1 MEIILV
7 VLKFVKCLTRSFS
20 FRPTTE
26 TDVTDLLNGNI
37 PLEGHGETTR
47 AIMRVTILR
56 EEHQGLH
63 ILQVGSGSW
72 RIFLYSGESSTNHEA
87 YFTCLREQSKDFLG
101 FIAETS
107 SESVFCTFGVQKPVL
122 QIQKSSVVQGPCSAI
137 DVSTALEY
145 SSLTGIQFGKSGCV

>member
-20 FRPTTE
+20 FRPTTG
-26 TDVTDLLNGNI
+26 TYVTDLLNGNI

-63 ILQVGSGSW
+63 ILQIGGGSW
-72 RIFLYSGESSTNHEA
+72 RIFLYSSESSTKHEA
-87 YFTCLREQSKDFLG
+87 YVAYLCEQSKNFLG

-107 SESVFCTFGVQKPVL
+107 SESVFCALGVQKPVL
-122 QIQKSSVVQGPCSAI
+122 QIQKSSVVQGPCSTI
-137 DVSTALEY
+137 DISTALEY
-145 SSLTGIQFGKSGCV
+145 SSLTGV